1 MKLVKYTWMLCKAA
15 ILAVLIIMAIGL
27 VQLFVQIR
35 TEGTIDVTIGY
46 PFRFFFFSID
56 GNALQGSYPIGFIW
70 DFLIV
75 FPISFFSSLIRDYFF
90 TRSLNESTEENNLVD
105 Q

>member
-1 MKLVKYTWMLCKAA
+1 MLFKAA
-15 ILAVLIIMAIGL
+15 VLAVLIIMAIAL

-35 TEGTIDVTIGY
+35 TEGTIDVNIGY
-46 PFRFFFFSID
+46 PLRFFFFTID

-70 DFLIV
+70 NFAII
-75 FPISFFSSLIRDYFF
+75 FPITFLGSLIRDYFYA
-90 TRSLNESTEENNLVD
+90 RSLARFTEKNELVD